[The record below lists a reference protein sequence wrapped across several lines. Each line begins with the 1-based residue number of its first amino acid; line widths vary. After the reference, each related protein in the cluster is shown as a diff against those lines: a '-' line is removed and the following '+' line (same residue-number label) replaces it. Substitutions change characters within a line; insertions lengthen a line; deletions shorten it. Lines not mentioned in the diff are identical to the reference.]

1 MKSNT
6 FGLPSGPEIYPLEG
20 FDYRLLDTGNFQK
33 LETFGPHRF
42 IRPAPQAIWPK
53 SLAKEQWSKA
63 DGEYKYFKGKESGGE
78 WKLNRKLPKEGWT
91 IRFQDLN
98 FMVRPTGFGHI
109 GIFPEQALNWIWI
122 SEQIKN
128 SGRSEINVLNVFGY
142 TGASTIACAQ
152 AGAKVTHVDAS
163 KASVTWAR
171 NNLELSG
178 LAERPVRWIVDDAM
192 KFLQREHKRGRRYDA
207 IIMDPPSFGRGPN
220 GEVWKIENTLSDLMV
235 QCKNILSADPLFLLL
250 TTHSPGFSALTM
262 KNMLQIYLVEEG
274 SGIFST
280 DEMYI
285 YDTGSDLHLPNGFYA
300 RWQIK

>member
-6 FGLPSGPEIYPLEG
+6 FGLPSGPEIYPLEE

-235 QCKNILSADPLFLLL
+235 QCKKILSEDPLFLLL

-274 SGIFST
+274 AGIFST